1 MVLIFYIE
9 SGSGSLTLARN
20 IQFALTQDG
29 IESRLLSLHDILP
42 EWLNEALFGNY
53 QRWCNEN
60 KTWFETIFRSR
71 WFYPCLY
78 TLLPLIIRMKNGGK
92 RLEAPSVFSRADTV
106 VACSFFC
113 GWFSN
118 YWQKNSSHPRPVYG
132 VLGDYTVSPGW
143 NLPLERLF
151 IPMAFES
158 PVFRAIRQK
167 GGKITAS
174 GIPASLNQIH
184 EAGEKGCVMFS
195 GGGWGLHLST
205 TSIES
210 LLGMPSVTTLIV
222 LCGSNRAL
230 REELNARFCGPISA
244 GRLVVQPYTSEM
256 QSLYARAEVVIAKA
270 GGLTLTEAALC
281 GKPLVISGYLPGHE
295 EENMR
300 VFLRHDAALYADN
313 DGELIKAVQTL
324 LSNPERALT
333 LKKHAAELVNQQAGA
348 IVSQQIKKDI
358 KHVDA

>member
-1 MVLIFYIE
+1 MVLILYIE

-20 IQFALTQDG
+20 IQLALTQDG

-53 QRWCNEN
+53 QRWCNDN
-60 KTWFETIFRSR
+60 KTWFEWIFRSR
-71 WFYPCLY
+71 WFYPGLY
-78 TLLPLIIRMKNGGK
+78 TFLPLIIRLKNKGK
-92 RLEAPSVFSRADTV
+92 RLEAPSAFSRAEAV

-118 YWQKNSSHPRPVYG
+118 YLQKNSSHPRPVYG

-143 NLPLERLF
+143 DLPLERLF

-158 PVFRAIRQK
+158 PVFRAIRRK

-174 GIPASLNQIH
+174 GIPASLNQVH
-184 EAGEKGCVMFS
+184 DAGEKGCVMFS
-195 GGGWGLHLST
+195 GGGWGLHLSS

-210 LLGMPSVTTLIV
+210 LLGLPSVTTLIV

-230 REELNARFCGPISA
+230 CEELNARFRDPISA
-244 GRLVVQPYTSEM
+244 GRLEVHPYTSEV

-295 EENMR
+295 EENLR
-300 VFLRHDAALYADN
+300 VFLRHDAALYAEN
-313 DGELIKAVQTL
+313 DSELVNAVQTL
-324 LSNPERALT
+324 LSNPDRALT
-333 LKKHAAELVNQQAGA
+333 LKKHAAALVNQRAGA
-348 IVSQQIKKDI
+348 IVSLQIKKDI

>member
-1 MVLIFYIE
+1 MVLILYIE

-42 EWLNEALFGNY
+42 AWLNEALFGNY

-60 KTWFETIFRSR
+60 KTWFERIFRSR

-78 TLLPLIIRMKNGGK
+78 TLLPLIIRMKNKGK
-92 RLEAPSVFSRADTV
+92 RLETPSVFSNVKTV

-143 NLPLERLF
+143 NLALERLF
-151 IPMAFES
+151 IPMAYES

-174 GIPASLNQIH
+174 GIPASLNQVH

-230 REELNARFCGPISA
+230 REELNARFRDPIGT

-256 QSLYARAEVVIAKA
+256 QSLYAQAEVVIAKA

-324 LSNPERALT
+324 LSSPERALT
-333 LKKHAAELVNQQAGA
+333 LKRHAAALVNQQAGA
-348 IVSQQIKKDI
+348 IVSLQIKKDI